1 VRVQDL
7 PISESAKSALST
19 SFGLDSLY
27 PIQEEAIKAGV
38 LEGEDVLLSAPTAS
52 GKTLV
57 PLIVTLQEME
67 RSPSKVVYM
76 VPLRALAYEKLL
88 EFKIASKLARP
99 SGRNP
104 RVGISTGD
112 YDSPTEGLKFC
123 DVIICTFEKMD
134 SILRHRPSWLRDIST
149 VVFDEIH
156 LLHSA
161 DRGPVVEML
170 VASTGKLLPGAQK
183 LALSATVSNDE
194 EIASWMGCRLV
205 RSEWRPV
212 PLHEGIYYDNTIS
225 FSDKQ
230 EEVESKFGDEMMD
243 LADHAMLDGG
253 QILFFTPTRRQ
264 AVSLANKLAPVTSLS
279 RHPSQV
285 KELEKLANH
294 MTQVEE
300 SSPVGTQLSSLV
312 RKGVAFH
319 HAGLPTSQRRLVEDG
334 FRHGAIGTI
343 TATPTL
349 AAGVNLPARYV
360 CVTSVRRYSSSFGSH
375 EISTME
381 YKQMAGR
388 AGRPQFDKY
397 GVALIRAG
405 SERDA
410 EILQENYIRAP
421 VEPIRS
427 MLGQSDFFSS
437 ATLSSVSSGI
447 ATSMNEVLSL
457 FSNTLLARQRGTK
470 YVDWRIKQKVRYLVD
485 IGTVELDGDQIR
497 ATKLG
502 RRVSELYILP
512 ETAASIIDR
521 VARPPSD
528 LTDVT
533 VLHLVVSTPDMNPT
547 LMTTQRDME
556 IVGDFLHEHAREFF
570 PPDLESSDFSEAKM
584 AGEAKTV
591 MALRMWVEEASF
603 DAIYERLG
611 VEPGDLHVVNEKAAW
626 LLYAASE
633 LTGFT
638 GSKEVSAMA
647 ALMSKRVKFGIKRE
661 LLDLVSLTGIGRS
674 RARNLF
680 REGFKSRSDL
690 AKASVEQ
697 LSLVPEIGSRLAL
710 SVKKQVGGL
719 IKDKDLKSGSYEQR
733 RLFRSG

>member
-7 PISESAKSALST
+7 PISEPAKSALST

-38 LEGEDVLLSAPTAS
+38 LDGVDVLLSAPTAS

-88 EFKIASKLARP
+88 EFKVASKLVRP

-112 YDSPTEGLKFC
+112 YDSPTEGMRYY
-123 DVIICTFEKMD
+123 DVVICTFEKMD

-156 LLHSA
+156 LIHSA

-170 VASTGKLLPGAQK
+170 VASAGKLLPEAQK

-194 EIASWMGCRLV
+194 EIASWMGCKLV
-205 RSEWRPV
+205 RSDWRPV
-212 PLHEGIYYDNTIS
+212 PLHEGVYYGNTIS
-225 FSDKQ
+225 FPDRQ

-243 LADHAMLDGG
+243 LADHAMSDGG
-253 QILFFTPTRRQ
+253 QILFFTPTRKQ

-279 RHPSQV
+279 RSPSQV
-285 KELEKLANH
+285 KELEKLASL
-294 MTQVEE
+294 MMQVEE
-300 SSPVGTQLSSLV
+300 SSPVGIQLSALV

-343 TATPTL
+343 AATPTL

-360 CVTSVRRYSSSFGSH
+360 CVTSIHRYSSGFGSR

-410 EILQENYIRAP
+410 ETLEENYISAP
-421 VEPIRS
+421 VEPIKS

-437 ATLSSVSSGI
+437 ATLSSVASGV
-447 ATSMNEVLSL
+447 ATGMNDVQSL

-470 YVDWRIKQKVRYLVD
+470 YVDWRIKQMVKYLVD
-485 IGTVELDGDQIR
+485 IGVAELDGDELK

-512 ETAASIIDR
+512 ETAASIMDR
-521 VARPPSD
+521 AARPPPD
-528 LTDVT
+528 FTDVT
-533 VLHLVVSTPDMNPT
+533 IMHLVVGTPDMNPT
-547 LMTTQRDME
+547 LISTQRDME
-556 IVGDFLHEHAREFF
+556 IVGEFLQQHARELFS
-570 PPDLESSDFSEAKM
+570 PDSESSAFD
-584 AGEAKTV
+584 EAKTV
-591 MALRMWVEEASF
+591 MALKMWAEEAAF
-603 DAIYERLG
+603 DVIYERLG
-611 VEPGDLHVVNEKAAW
+611 VEPGDLHVVNEKATW

-661 LLDLVSLTGIGRS
+661 LLDLVSLTGIGRA
-674 RARNLF
+674 RARSLF
-680 REGFKSRSDL
+680 KAGFKNRSDL
-690 AKASVEQ
+690 TKASVER
-697 LSLVPEIGSRLAL
+697 LSLVPGIGSRLAL
-710 SVKKQVGGL
+710 SLKKQVGGL

-733 RLFRSG
+733 KLFRSD

>member
-7 PISESAKSALST
+7 PISEPAKSVLST

-27 PIQEEAIKAGV
+27 PIQEEAVKAGV
-38 LEGEDVLLSAPTAS
+38 LDGVDVLLSAPTAS

-88 EFKIASKLARP
+88 EFKVASKLSRP

-112 YDSPTEGLKFC
+112 YDSPAEGLKYY
-123 DVIICTFEKMD
+123 DVIVCTFEKMD
-134 SILRHRPSWLRDIST
+134 SMLRHRPSWLHDIST

-156 LLHSA
+156 LIHSA
-161 DRGPVVEML
+161 DRGPVAEML
-170 VASTGKLLPGAQK
+170 VASASKLLPEAQK

-194 EIASWMGCRLV
+194 EIASWMGCKLV
-205 RSEWRPV
+205 KSDWRPV
-212 PLHEGIYYDNTIS
+212 PLREGVYYGNTIS
-225 FSDKQ
+225 FPDRQ

-243 LADHAMLDGG
+243 LADHAMSDGG
-253 QILFFTPTRRQ
+253 QILFFTPTRKQ
-264 AVSLANKLAPVTSLS
+264 AVSLANRLAPVTSLS
-279 RHPSQV
+279 RSPSQV
-285 KELEKLANH
+285 KELEKLASL
-294 MTQVEE
+294 MMQVEE
-300 SSPVGTQLSSLV
+300 SSPVGTQLSALV

-334 FRHGAIGTI
+334 FRRGAIGAI
-343 TATPTL
+343 AATPTL

-360 CVTSVRRYSSSFGSH
+360 CVTSIHRYSSGFGSR
-375 EISTME
+375 EIPTME

-405 SERDA
+405 SERDV
-410 EILQENYIRAP
+410 ETLEENYISAP
-421 VEPIRS
+421 VEPIKS

-437 ATLSSVSSGI
+437 ATLSSVASGI
-447 ATSMNEVLSL
+447 ATGMNDVQSL
-457 FSNTLLARQRGTK
+457 FSNTLLARQRGIK
-470 YVDWRIKQKVRYLVD
+470 YVDWRIKQMVRYLVD
-485 IGTVELDGDQIR
+485 IGAAELDGDKLK

-502 RRVSELYILP
+502 RRISELYILP
-512 ETAASIIDR
+512 ETAASMMDR
-521 VARPPSD
+521 VARPPLD
-528 LTDVT
+528 FTDVT
-533 VLHLVVSTPDMNPT
+533 IMHLVVGTPDMNPT
-547 LMTTQRDME
+547 LISTRRDME
-556 IVGDFLHEHAREFF
+556 IVGEFLEQHARELFS
-570 PPDLESSDFSEAKM
+570 PDSESSAFDEV
-584 AGEAKTV
+584 KTV
-591 MALRMWVEEASF
+591 MALKMWAEEASF

-611 VEPGDLHVVNEKAAW
+611 VEPGDLHVVNEKATW

-633 LTGFT
+633 LAGFT

-661 LLDLVSLTGIGRS
+661 LLDLVSLTGIGRA

-680 REGFKSRSDL
+680 KAGFKNRSDL
-690 AKASVEQ
+690 AKASVER
-697 LSLVPEIGSRLAL
+697 LSLVPGVGSRLAL

-719 IKDKDLKSGSYEQR
+719 IRDKDLKSGNYEQR
-733 RLFRSG
+733 GLFRSG

>member
-1 VRVQDL
+1 VKVQDL

-19 SFGLDSLY
+19 SFGLDLLY

-57 PLIVTLQEME
+57 PLVVTLQEME
-67 RSPSKVVYM
+67 RSSGKVVYM
-76 VPLRALAYEKLL
+76 VPLRALAHEKFL
-88 EFKIASKLARP
+88 EFKVASKLVRP

-112 YDSPTEGLKFC
+112 YDSPAEGLKYY
-123 DVIICTFEKMD
+123 DVVICTFEKMD
-134 SILRHRPSWLRDIST
+134 SILRHRPSWLRGIST
-149 VVFDEIH
+149 IVFDEIH
-156 LLHSA
+156 LIHSA

-170 VASTGKLLPGAQK
+170 VASVNKLLPGAQK

-194 EIASWMGCRLV
+194 EIASWMGCKLV
-205 RSEWRPV
+205 RSDWRPV
-212 PLHEGIYYDNTIS
+212 PLHEGIYYGNTIS
-225 FSDKQ
+225 FPDRR

-243 LADHAMLDGG
+243 LADHAMSDGG
-253 QILFFTPTRRQ
+253 QILFFTPTRKQ
-264 AVSLANKLAPVTSLS
+264 AVSLANKLTPVTSLS
-279 RHPSQV
+279 RRPSQV
-285 KELEKLANH
+285 KELEKLAGL

-300 SSPVGTQLSSLV
+300 NSPVGTQLSALV

-334 FRHGAIGTI
+334 FRHGAIGAI
-343 TATPTL
+343 AATPTL

-360 CVTSVRRYSSSFGSH
+360 CVTSVHRYSSGFGSR
-375 EISTME
+375 EIPTME

-410 EILQENYIRAP
+410 EILQENYIKAP

-437 ATLSSVSSGI
+437 ATLSSIASGI
-447 ATSMNEVLSL
+447 AASKDEVQSL
-457 FSNTLLARQRGTK
+457 FSNTLLAQQRGSK
-470 YVDWRIKQKVRYLVD
+470 YVDWRIEQMVRYLVD
-485 IGTVELDGDQIR
+485 IGTVELDGDR
-497 ATKLG
+497 LKATELG
-502 RRVSELYILP
+502 RRVSELYVLP
-512 ETAASIIDR
+512 ETAAFIVDH
-521 VARPPSD
+521 VTRPPPD
-528 LTDVT
+528 FTDVT
-533 VLHLVVSTPDMNPT
+533 ILHLVVGTPDMNPT

-556 IVGDFLHEHAREFF
+556 IVGDFLQEHTREFF
-570 PPDLESSDFSEAKM
+570 LPDLESSGSSEAKR
-584 AGEAKTV
+584 ADEAKTV

-603 DAIYERLG
+603 EAIYERLG
-611 VEPGDLHVVNEKAAW
+611 VEPGDLHAINEKATW

-638 GSKEVSAMA
+638 GSKEVSTMA

-661 LLDLVSLTGIGRS
+661 LLDLVSLTAIGRA

-680 REGFKSRSDL
+680 KAGFKNRSDL

-697 LSLVPEIGSRLAL
+697 LSRVPGIGSRLAL

-719 IKDKDLKSGSYEQR
+719 IKDKDLKSGSFEQKK
-733 RLFRSG
+733 LFRSS